1 MEIIPESCRL
11 CLSNNVSTHPI
22 YERLSLAEIVEL
34 LQDTLGIQIS
44 NSEEYTNVCNE
55 CEMKTKL
62 MHTICSEFRTSD
74 KLFCTF
80 LEQKRAS
87 QGIPL
92 SDETKDAINIVTVMP
107 LEPLVEEPTFIVTE
121 DNSPN
126 GTIESRTNSEI
137 VTGAS
142 HYYSSSDDDDG
153 ANNEYIDD
161 VDLPFND
168 PDYLSEDEK
177 FLDSKMVSCYICE
190 KFAGSETLLSEHLS
204 EQHSS
209 LLPYYCDRCL
219 IGLEDLLAVNSH
231 YRSHEF
237 PLGCLFCEEVF
248 TNDEDLILHQ
258 ESCIGYKCQQCAC
271 HFQFLQ
277 NLKEHRCSASKS
289 IRMRNIN
296 KMIGSRRHRANF
308 IPQTCGMCN
317 EDFEKNYQLAKH
329 FEREHNDFR
338 LQLYKCDICPQ
349 KFTVLLAARIHRLT
363 HKKDCVTMKPRKIP
377 AVERNDCTICD
388 RVFKF
393 NKELLAHMESDHA
406 DAGMEF
412 HQCLK
417 CDKKFTSEA
426 KLLKHDY
433 NTHQGKQPQFFC
445 SYCGRVFNK
454 KLGLKDHEN
463 VHRGVKAYHCQDCNK
478 DFTYKSTYDRHM
490 QVVHSDA
497 KQFTC
502 EYCHKSFKRKPTLKV
517 HLRLHTGEKPY
528 QCEFCSRR
536 FVDPSSFHKHKAKEH
551 GWKSSY

>member
-11 CLSNNVSTHPI
+11 CLSNSAATYPI

-44 NSEEYTNVCNE
+44 NSEEYINVCNE
-55 CEMKTKL
+55 CEMKAKL
-62 MHTICSEFRTSD
+62 MYTISSEFRTSD
-74 KLFCTF
+74 KLFCSF

-92 SDETKDAINIVTVMP
+92 SDEVKDAIDIVTVMP
-107 LEPLVEEPTFIVTE
+107 LEPLTEESTVIVAE
-121 DNSPN
+121 VHSSKRNMES
-126 GTIESRTNSEI
+126 GTHSELITDADGYYEST
-137 VTGAS
+137 
-142 HYYSSSDDDDG
+142 DDE
-153 ANNEYIDD
+153 ANNECVDD
-161 VDLPFND
+161 VEYSFND
-168 PDYLSEDEK
+168 PDYTSEDEK
-177 FLDSKMVSCYICE
+177 HFKLKMVTCYIC
-190 KFAGSETLLSEHLS
+190 KGFTGDGTSLVSHLND
-204 EQHSS
+204 QHCS
-209 LLPYYCDRCL
+209 LLPYYCDQCL
-219 IGLEDLLAVNSH
+219 VSLEDLLAINSH

-237 PLGCLFCEEVF
+237 PFGCLFCEELF
-248 TNDEDLILHQ
+248 SNNEDLLFHQ
-258 ESCIGYKCQQCAC
+258 DSCLGYKCQQCAC

-277 NLKEHRCSASKS
+277 HLKEHKCGASKS
-289 IRMRNIN
+289 IRMQNVS
-296 KMIGSRRHRANF
+296 KMIGSRRHQARF

-317 EDFEKNYQLAKH
+317 EDFGKNSQLAKH
-329 FEREHNDFR
+329 FEREHSDF
-338 LQLYKCDICPQ
+338 QLHLYNCDICPQ
-349 KFTVLLAARIHRLT
+349 KFTVILAARIHRLT
-363 HKKDCVTMKPRKIP
+363 HKNDCVTVKRRKIP
-377 AVERNDCTICD
+377 AVERNDCTICN

-393 NKELLAHMESDHA
+393 NKELLTHMQTDHA
-406 DAGMEF
+406 DADMEF

-463 VHRGVKAYHCQDCNK
+463 IHRGVKAYHCQECNK

-497 KQFTC
+497 KHFTC

-551 GWKSSY
+551 GWKSNY